1 MKRIQRLVVVLCFLL
16 CIYEYAQGKTEFHIM
31 DESAEEQELR
41 LITEK
46 NSQYEP
52 ASDLSFQEMAENT
65 GNDEWIREHAEGIS
79 FQYCVTQEDVARI
92 AELKNLRHL
101 SITISNYDD
110 IDLSPLGS
118 LTQLQELSMLF
129 TGSGDVDL
137 SFIKNLQDIKS
148 IYFEGYDGD
157 SDLSIF
163 ADLMW
168 LRNLSVEYLT
178 DVDLSHL
185 SQCVNLR
192 EIHIIGQSIRNVES
206 LSHLTQLESLYLWD
220 NGWWLWY
227 RDDDEKSPMDLSA
240 LTGLSELRSLYLI
253 NIKITDVEPLAELH
267 DLKSITLAG
276 TEVEDVKALCNLEN
290 LTDLYIFEN
299 RNKEV
304 KEQAEMYMKHVE
316 NVIVEE
322 GIPPN
327 I

>member
-129 TGSGDVDL
+129 IGSGDVDL

-290 LTDLYIFEN
+290 LTDLYIFGN

-327 I
+327 L